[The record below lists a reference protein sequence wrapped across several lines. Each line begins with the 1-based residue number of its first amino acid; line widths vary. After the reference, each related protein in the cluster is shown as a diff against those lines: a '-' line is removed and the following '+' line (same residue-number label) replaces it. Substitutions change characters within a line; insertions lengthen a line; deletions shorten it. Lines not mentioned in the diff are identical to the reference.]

1 MADMR
6 TTEPVLG
13 TKRGKAV
20 LALLLAIGF
29 LDFVDAS
36 IVNVALPSIRRD
48 LGFSVQNLQ
57 WVLSGYL
64 LTYGGFM
71 LLGGR
76 LADLLGRR
84 RLVVSGTV
92 LFLVSSVAGG
102 VAQNPGTLVGARL
115 VQGVGAAMMLPAA
128 LSILTTTFNHPLD
141 RAKAL
146 GAWGGLAG
154 LGSAVGVL
162 LGGVL
167 SDYLDWRW
175 VFFVNPP
182 VCLVVLFAIYR
193 LLPADGRRQRGRL
206 DVIGAVLLTASM
218 LLLVYSIVEAPT
230 RGWGAGR
237 TIGGLIAAG
246 VLLLSFVVFEARQ
259 EHALFPFSIFRIKGL
274 GEADLTQVVAMAGF
288 YSMFFFLT
296 LYLQNVLGF
305 SQIKAGLVYIPT
317 TLGVALAAG
326 VASKLMLRTGTRPLI
341 VIGALLGSGGIFW
354 LSFIPADGTW
364 LGNVF
369 APLQIM
375 SFGVGFVFVGVTTA
389 AQAGVPAEQA
399 GLAAAMI
406 NASTW
411 LGGALGVAIFSSIAA
426 SRTGHRLAAGAS
438 QAEALTSGFRAAL
451 LAAAI
456 FLAVAAVI
464 ALRSR
469 NATDADMTSADG
481 DVELAPGDA
490 TPLAVPAG
498 S

>member
-1 MADMR
+1 MIDLAA
-6 TTEPVLG
+6 EPVLA
-13 TKRGKAV
+13 TRRGKAV
-20 LALLLAIGF
+20 LALLLAVGF

-48 LGFSVQNLQ
+48 LGFSVQHLQ

-76 LADLLGRR
+76 LADLIGRR
-84 RLVVSGTV
+84 RL
-92 LFLVSSVAGG
+92 LVAGTLLFFASSISAG
-102 VAQNPGTLVGARL
+102 ASQDPGTLVGSRL
-115 VQGVGAAMMLPAA
+115 VQGLGAAMMLPAA
-128 LSILTTTFNHPLD
+128 LSILTTTFTHPVE
-141 RAKAL
+141 RVRAL
-146 GAWGGLAG
+146 GAWGALAG
-154 LGSAVGVL
+154 LSSGLGVF

-182 VCLVVLFAIYR
+182 VCLAVLFAIFR
-193 LLPADGRRQRGRL
+193 LLPKDGPRHRGRL
-206 DVIGAVLLTASM
+206 DVVGAVLLTAGM
-218 LLLVYSIVEAPT
+218 LLLVYSIVEAPG

-237 TIGGLIAAG
+237 TIGGFIAAG
-246 VLLLSFVVFEARQ
+246 VLLAAFAVFELRQ
-259 EHALFPFSIFRIKGL
+259 EHPLFPFSIFKIKGL

-288 YSMFFFLT
+288 YAMFFFLT

-305 SQIKAGLVYIPT
+305 SPLKSGAVYVPA
-317 TLGVALAAG
+317 TLGVALTAG
-326 VASKLMLRTGTRPLI
+326 IASKLMLKTGTRPLI
-341 VIGALLGSGGIFW
+341 VVGALLGAGGIFW

-364 LGNVF
+364 VGNVL
-369 APLQIM
+369 APLEIM
-375 SFGVGFVFVGVTTA
+375 SFGLGFVFVGVTTA
-389 AQAGVPAEQA
+389 AQAGVPAQQA

-411 LGGALGVAIFSSIAA
+411 LGGALGVSIFSAIAA
-426 SRTGHRLAAGAS
+426 SRTSHRLAAGVA
-438 QAEALTSGFRAAL
+438 QPEALTSGFQAAL

-469 NATDADMTSADG
+469 NATAADMTVLDADTAPG
-481 DVELAPGDA
+481 VPGDA
-490 TPLAVPAG
+490 PLAVEV
-498 S
+498 

>member
-1 MADMR
+1 MTQLQTA
-6 TTEPVLG
+6 EPILG
-13 TKRGKAV
+13 TRRGKAL
-20 LALLLAIGF
+20 LAVLLAIAF

-48 LGFSVQNLQ
+48 LGFSVEHLQ
-57 WVLSGYL
+57 WVLSAYL

-84 RLVVSGTV
+84 RLVVAGTL
-92 LFLVSSVAGG
+92 LFFASSVSGG
-102 VAQNPGTLVGARL
+102 AAQDPGTLVGSRL
-115 VQGVGAAMMLPAA
+115 AQGVGAALMLPAA
-128 LSILTTTFNHPLD
+128 LSVLTTTFNHPVD

-146 GAWGGLAG
+146 GAWGALGG

-167 SDYLDWRW
+167 SDYLNWRW

-182 VCLVVLFAIYR
+182 VCLAVLFAIFK
-193 LLPADGRRQRGRL
+193 LLPADGPRQRGRL
-206 DVIGAVLLTASM
+206 DVVGAFLLTAGM
-218 LLLVYSIVEAPT
+218 LLLVYSIVEAPN

-237 TIGGLIAAG
+237 TVAGLVGAG
-246 VLLLSFVVFEARQ
+246 ALLLVFALFELRQ
-259 EHALFPFSIFRIKGL
+259 QHPLFPFSIFKIKGL
-274 GEADLTQVVAMAGF
+274 GQADLTQVIAMAGF

-296 LYLQNVLGF
+296 LYLQTVLGF
-305 SQIKAGLVYIPT
+305 SQLKAGVVYLPAT
-317 TLGVALAAG
+317 FGVALTAG
-326 VASKLMLRTGTRPLI
+326 IASKLMLRTGTRPLI
-341 VIGALLGSGGIFW
+341 VLGAVLGAAGIFW
-354 LSFIPADGTW
+354 LSFIPTHGTW

-369 APLQIM
+369 APLEIM

-389 AQAGVPAEQA
+389 AQAGVPPQQA

-411 LGGALGVAIFSSIAA
+411 IGGALGVAIFSAIAA
-426 SRTGHRLAAGAS
+426 ARTNHRLAAGAPHA
-438 QAEALTSGFRAAL
+438 QALTSGFRAAL
-451 LAAAI
+451 LASAI

-469 NATDADMTSADG
+469 NATAAEMTGELDAGA
-481 DVELAPGDA
+481 APVV
-490 TPLAVPAG
+490 PLAAEV
-498 S
+498 